1 MKRFGLILALLT
13 MFSIVVLC
21 SSPALAQTEEGSV
34 SGQVKDPQGAAVVG
48 ANVTATN
55 VATGVAVASKTN
67 ESGAYTFPSLRPGK
81 YKIAVKEKGFK
92 EAVLDVEVHVQDRLF
107 YTVALSL
114 GSSEESVNVSAEAPE
129 IETSATVATE
139 VPQAFIE
146 NMPLNGRSFQALIDL
161 TPGNVTAKSYYSGVG
176 QFSVNGQRTDT
187 NYFSIDG
194 VSANV
199 GITQGSNVYL
209 GAAGAGAA
217 QATSNNG
224 GYNNLVSVDALQEYK
239 IQTSTFSPE
248 YGRTPGAQLSIATKS
263 GTNNWHGNLFEYLRN
278 DIFDSRDYFARVNDL
293 PKPAERQ
300 NDFGGTLGG
309 PIIKNKLFFFFSY
322 EGLQLRV
329 PFTRTDLVPSTYAR
343 SIAIP
348 AVAPLLNA
356 YPLPMKA
363 DTPASCNPATDAN
376 QCALPGQAIM
386 TFSNPSKLNA
396 TSLKIDYSVTP
407 KLNVFIRGSD
417 GPSSGSQHGA
427 FDFYSRSTLSTTES
441 NVAAYTA
448 GATYLLTTSLINDFR
463 VNLSRSKGST
473 TVVPTNFGGAV
484 APTEAYLFQT
494 NPAYSLKNSVFSLY
508 MFDSSTGYYVGNDAT
523 NHQQQW
529 NIIDSIS
536 WSKGTHT
543 FKFGVDW
550 RQLTPTNGY
559 RPWDIGYDATNF
571 VELAKGNIYYA
582 SVDSN
587 DTSLLR
593 PKFIN
598 LSFYAQD
605 TWQVRKRLTLTYGL
619 RWDYDPPPS
628 ETSGHPFYNA
638 TNLNDPANVMI
649 APTGS
654 PLWQANKK
662 NFEPRIGAAYIVND
676 TAGKEL
682 VLKGGWG
689 MFYGL
694 GNQQGAQGTIGWP
707 YGRTN
712 YFYGVDGFPAGTYS
726 YPIAPADG
734 GAIPFTTN
742 PPYTFMFAFVPH
754 LKDPLVYQWNATL
767 EQAFGSTRTLNVS
780 YVGNKGDDLLRRDML
795 TPAMGGNANFSYL
808 DVVTNQGWSN
818 YNALQTQFRQQPW
831 HGLQFIASYT
841 WSHAIDNGS
850 SVNLPNPYW
859 NVYDPNLDRGNSDF
873 DMRHSFSFAA
883 TYEAPGVKNNS
894 FTNHVTSGWA
904 LDSLF
909 RANSSVPVNV
919 TTGVLPA
926 FGLWWNN
933 DAGNQRP
940 DIVPGV
946 PMYLYGSQY
955 PGGKRINPAAF
966 TVPADSFTQGD
977 LPRNYLRG
985 FGAWQEDL
993 AIRRTF
999 KLTERVSLLFRA
1011 EAFNIFNHSNLGDP
1025 GSQSDGTNHLTT
1037 NGQTPA
1043 GAWIMNP
1050 NFGLSTQVLSNSLGT
1065 GGADGGFSSL
1075 YQMGAPRSWQFA
1087 LKVIF

>member
-1 MKRFGLILALLT
+1 MKRFGWFLALLT
-13 MFSIVVLC
+13 MFSLVIMC

-48 ANVTATN
+48 ADVTATN
-55 VATGVAVASKTN
+55 VATGVAAPSKTN
-67 ESGAYTFPSLRPGK
+67 ESGTYTFSSLRPGK
-81 YKIAVKEKGFK
+81 YRIVVKVKGFK
-92 EAVLDVEVHVQDRLF
+92 EAVLDVDVHVQDRLF
-107 YTVALSL
+107 YTVALSI
-114 GSSEESVNVSAEAPE
+114 GSSEESINVSASAAE
-129 IETSATVATE
+129 IETSPTVATE
-139 VPQAFIE
+139 VPEEFIE

-161 TPGNVTAKSYYSGVG
+161 TPGNVTAKSYYSGIG

-209 GAAGAGAA
+209 AAAGAGAA

-248 YGRTPGAQLSIATKS
+248 FGRTPGAQLSIATKS
-263 GTNNWHGNLFEYLRN
+263 GTNNLHGNLFEYFRN
-278 DIFDSRDYFARVNDL
+278 EILDSRDYFARINNL
-293 PKPAERQ
+293 PKPAEKQ
-300 NDFGGTLGG
+300 NDYGGTIGG

-329 PFTRTDLVPSTYAR
+329 PFTRPELVPSTYAR

-356 YPLPMKA
+356 YPTPTSN
-363 DTPASCNPATDAN
+363 DTPASCNKLTDPNSCGLA
-376 QCALPGQAIM
+376 AKTVV

-396 TSLKIDYSVTP
+396 TSLKLDWAVTP
-407 KLNVFIRGSD
+407 KLNVFLRGSD

-427 FDFYSRSTLSTTES
+427 FDFYSRATLSTTES

-448 GATYLLTTSLINDFR
+448 GATYLFTTSLINDFR
-463 VNLSRSKGST
+463 VNLSRSKGAT
-473 TVVPTNFGGAV
+473 TVVPIDFAGGV
-484 APTEAYLFQT
+484 APSESYLFQT
-494 NPAYSLKNSVFSLY
+494 NPAYNLSNSVFSLY
-508 MFDSSTGYYVGNDAT
+508 MFDGTSGYYVGNDVT

-529 NIIDSIS
+529 NIIDSVS
-536 WSKGTHT
+536 WSKGTHSL
-543 FKFGVDW
+543 KFGVDW

-559 RPWDIGYDATNF
+559 RPWDIGYAATSF
-571 VELAKGNIYYA
+571 VSLAVGDLYYA
-582 SVDSN
+582 SIDSN
-587 DTSLLR
+587 DSSLVK
-593 PKFIN
+593 PKFTN
-598 LSFYAQD
+598 LSFYGQD
-605 TWQVRKRLTLTYGL
+605 TWQIRKRLTLTYGL

-628 ETSGHPFYNA
+628 TSSKYPLYNA
-638 TNLNDPANVMI
+638 TNLNDPANVTI
-649 APTGS
+649 APAGS
-654 PLWQANKK
+654 GLWQANKK
-662 NFEPRIGAAYIVND
+662 NFAPRLGVAYTINE

-707 YGRTN
+707 YGRTK
-712 YFYGVDGFPAGTYS
+712 YLYGVNGGGTQT
-726 YPIAPADG
+726 YPVAPADG
-734 GAIPFTTN
+734 GAIPFTTD
-742 PPYTFMFAFVPH
+742 PPYTFMFAFDPH
-754 LKDPLVYQWNATL
+754 LKDPLVYQWNTTL
-767 EQAFGSTRTLNVS
+767 EQALGSTRNLSVT
-780 YVGNKGDDLLRRDML
+780 YVGNKGDHLLRRDML
-795 TPAMGGNANFSYL
+795 TPGMGGNANFSYL

-818 YNALQTQFRQQPW
+818 YNALQTQFRQRAW
-831 HGLQFIASYT
+831 HQLQFIASYT
-841 WSHAIDNGS
+841 YSHAIDNGS
-850 SVNLPNPYW
+850 NVNLPNPYT

-883 TYEAPGVKNNS
+883 TYEAPS
-894 FTNHVTSGWA
+894 FKRNKFAEHLTSGWA

-919 TTGVLPA
+919 TTGALPA
-926 FGLWWNN
+926 FGLWWNS

-940 DIVPGV
+940 DVVPGV
-946 PMYLYGSQY
+946 PLYLYGSQY

-966 TVPADSFTQGD
+966 TVPSDSFTQGD
-977 LPRNYLRG
+977 LPRNFLRG

-999 KLTERVSLLFRA
+999 RLTERVSLLFRA
-1011 EAFNIFNHSNLGDP
+1011 EAFNIFNHSNFGDP
-1025 GSQSDGTNHLTT
+1025 GAQSDGTNHVT
-1037 NGQTPA
+1037 NNKDFSTGQ
-1043 GAWIMNP
+1043 WILNP
-1050 NFGLSTQVLSNSLGT
+1050 DFGLSTQVLSNSLGT

-1087 LKVIF
+1087 LKLQF